1 MFQPLVLL
9 ILRVLSMLST
19 PNYSQ
24 YTRSISGSVSS
35 VKRILPG
42 TSISGFNTRSIK
54 YLLGSS
60 ISTVN
65 TGLQDSKVRNTHT
78 LNIPVDKRE
87 ESEVLVEVVRVPV
100 SVPLVLSQ

>member
-42 TSISGFNTRSIK
+42 TSISGFNTRRIK
-54 YLLGSS
+54 YLLGS